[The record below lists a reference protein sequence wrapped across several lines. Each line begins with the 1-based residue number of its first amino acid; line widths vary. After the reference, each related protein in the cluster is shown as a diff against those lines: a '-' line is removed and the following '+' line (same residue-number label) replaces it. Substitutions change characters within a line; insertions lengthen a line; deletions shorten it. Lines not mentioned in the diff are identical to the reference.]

1 METAQP
7 CCGLTQSRFS
17 MHTTFIPDL
26 INTSISIKKKKRW
39 GLSRRFNKYE
49 HSLRSSQ
56 ECVKDDVEMDRK
68 SKGFLILIICGFLLS
83 MLSLS
88 TSSQDN

>member
-26 INTSISIKKKKRW
+26 INTSISIKKKKKE
-39 GLSRRFNKYE
+39 GAEQKI
-49 HSLRSSQ
+49 Q
-56 ECVKDDVEMDRK
+56 Q
-68 SKGFLILIICGFLLS
+68 I
-83 MLSLS
+83 
-88 TSSQDN
+88 